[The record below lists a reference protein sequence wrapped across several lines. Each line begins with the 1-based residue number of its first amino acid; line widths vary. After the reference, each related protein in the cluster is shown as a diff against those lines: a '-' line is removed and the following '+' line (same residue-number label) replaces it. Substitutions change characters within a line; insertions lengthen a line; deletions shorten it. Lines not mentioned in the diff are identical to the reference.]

1 MLQHN
6 EVMDIRSKSTF
17 VPCGYHLLF
26 TFLFVYL
33 FACLLAILLVCLLAC
48 LLASLSLCLPC
59 ISCLSTLCLLHMHFA
74 SFPSIVCL
82 LVFFLCLCMYTHG
95 ARTHGAKARSPRH
108 NQKEQGC
115 EHVDISQVAIF
126 SKFRGLA
133 SPIWLCILLNPLPS
147 SLFSLL
153 DRLYQVYHAM
163 YHLSSSLEYCDPCL
177 LSCAYILG
185 HALGM

>member
-1 MLQHN
+1 
-6 EVMDIRSKSTF
+6 MDIRSKSTF

-82 LVFFLCLCMYTHG
+82 LVSCLYLCMYTHG
-95 ARTHGAKARSPRH
+95 AREWSPRRK
-108 NQKEQGC
+108 QRGRGRK
-115 EHVDISQVAIF
+115 HVNLSQAVVA
-126 SKFRGLA
+126 SRFRGLA
-133 SPIWLCILLNPLPS
+133 SPIWLYTLLNPSPSS
-147 SLFSLL
+147 SLFLL
-153 DRLYQVYHAM
+153 DGFYQVYHAL
-163 YHLSSSLEYCDPCL
+163 YHSFSSLEYGDPCF
-177 LSCAYILG
+177 LSYTYILG
-185 HALGM
+185 HALEM